1 MPSPGKFLVA
11 VATAAVLS
19 TSVATSAA
27 EAAKPVPKA
36 GATVSAAKIKRAAKV
51 ARSMDAGSAGID
63 GYDDQ
68 RCQELLQDMNMA
80 YDRAIEEQ
88 DAGNQKAAESYFNLG
103 SRMEHQLT
111 DNCLVV
117 Y

>member
-1 MPSPGKFLVA
+1 
-11 VATAAVLS
+11 
-19 TSVATSAA
+19 
-27 EAAKPVPKA
+27 
-36 GATVSAAKIKRAAKV
+36 
-51 ARSMDAGSAGID
+51 
-63 GYDDQ
+63 
-68 RCQELLQDMNMA
+68 MNMA